1 MNKSNNIT
9 ISIVTYFSDHL
20 IFKRLDK
27 LKKFKSIIVENSL
40 KKELKTALEN
50 KYRLTKVI
58 LPNKNMGYGGGN
70 NLAINKIKTKYC
82 LILNPDAYLEEKD
95 LKNLL
100 KYISELPEFGI
111 LFPRANNIVSKN
123 YFKKLNKNYA
133 EVYYDNFLKF
143 SSGCCML
150 INIELLKKKKN
161 WFF

>member
-1 MNKSNNIT
+1 MKNSNNIT
-9 ISIVTYFSDHL
+9 VSIVTYFSDHL

-40 KKELKTALEN
+40 KKELRTVLEK
-50 KYRLTKVI
+50 KYRSTTVI

-95 LKNLL
+95 LKNLF
-100 KYISELPEFGI
+100 KYMSELPEFGI
-111 LFPRANNIVSKN
+111 LFPRTNDIISKN

-133 EVYYDNFLKF
+133 EVFYDNFLKF

-150 INIELLKKKKN
+150 INLVY
-161 WFF
+161 